1 MPINWKLYEQD
12 IVRWYSHDDKTANE
26 TVKWLN
32 DTHNLSVT
40 LRQFKSKFGGLK
52 NLRSDEWIAVINE
65 IRKRETRGIKSVV
78 YLCDKRL
85 RMDSTTRAI
94 RRYSKKCQVE
104 PSKIDLGIDTVRQ
117 HRIEIRTPAESNA
130 ESASLHHI
138 DASAASDGTA
148 EAQKSNDEVIL
159 TTSTDDELTV
169 DRANDS
175 DNQVIDPDQIEID
188 FSSQLAVE
196 IDAGFYLSG
205 SVEES
210 LQLSN
215 ALLCIQPGLDTTVA
229 DGDGSIFPR
238 QEHRLQHYPE
248 YLQNGPKRP
257 FKSFWDLP
265 ELSSLILETSSPR
278 AANEDQHD
286 IPSPISVSAYT
297 SPTQSRWVLSKL
309 IDADWKLS
317 VLEPVAELV
326 EDIFDRTNS
335 HPSLGS
341 RRSNSI
347 RITRGRTLFQVF
359 SIVAYLIS
367 NNFPGSA
374 KTTSFIEWVVG
385 NGYLFQLSKF
395 LQTAPADTLAFGST
409 LLRDICKF
417 PAVPGLERF
426 VGSGE
431 FLSLVANHRLDLSG
445 LMGTKLLHR
454 AIEWDCLELAKQLVS
469 YGVDVNAGECSSM
482 GMTETPLACAAQFEL
497 LSWRQ

>member
-1 MPINWKLYEQD
+1 MIRIKLTN
-12 IVRWYSHDDKTANE
+12 S
-26 TVKWLN
+26 L
-32 DTHNLSVT
+32 
-40 LRQFKSKFGGLK
+40 
-52 NLRSDEWIAVINE
+52 
-65 IRKRETRGIKSVV
+65 
-78 YLCDKRL
+78 
-85 RMDSTTRAI
+85 
-94 RRYSKKCQVE
+94 
-104 PSKIDLGIDTVRQ
+104 DLGIDTVRQ

-265 ELSSLILETSSPR
+265 GIAFMQHRRVTSSR
-278 AANEDQHD
+278 
-286 IPSPISVSAYT
+286 
-297 SPTQSRWVLSKL
+297 
-309 IDADWKLS
+309 
-317 VLEPVAELV
+317 
-326 EDIFDRTNS
+326 
-335 HPSLGS
+335 
-341 RRSNSI
+341 
-347 RITRGRTLFQVF
+347 
-359 SIVAYLIS
+359 
-367 NNFPGSA
+367 
-374 KTTSFIEWVVG
+374 
-385 NGYLFQLSKF
+385 
-395 LQTAPADTLAFGST
+395 
-409 LLRDICKF
+409 
-417 PAVPGLERF
+417 
-426 VGSGE
+426 
-431 FLSLVANHRLDLSG
+431 
-445 LMGTKLLHR
+445 
-454 AIEWDCLELAKQLVS
+454 
-469 YGVDVNAGECSSM
+469 
-482 GMTETPLACAAQFEL
+482 
-497 LSWRQ
+497 